1 MPDYELTG
9 LSPRSFEQLI
19 QAIALRV
26 VSPKTIIFGD
36 GTDGGREATFR
47 GKTNYNSNDEPWD
60 GYVVFQAKFRQ
71 RPTNDTTKDGAWAI
85 AQLKKELED
94 FANPDKKR
102 TKPEYYI
109 FITNVALTS
118 VLEKGS
124 KDKAYK
130 VFDEYKDTVSLKDY
144 DIWDYDKIC
153 RFIDGN
159 ADIRKAYAAWI
170 TPGDVLSQ
178 VMELLTFNKPNFETV
193 IYSFLQKELLSDL
206 YANLEQAG
214 HSSEDKIPLASVF
227 VDLPVAG
234 IHTKKA
240 TITGEDSNIVAGII
254 ELARQKFDRSSLRID
269 RSQENLARETIWSY
283 KEHTPGR
290 WVVIGGPGGGKTTV
304 GQFICQLFRVAILK
318 DKTDIG
324 NLEIKKALT
333 NFEAR
338 KRAVARRMFNSLVEF
353 QCQQENIC
361 FPTVRR
367 FPLRIVLNEFAAVLA
382 SNDSINSVLDY
393 IAWQIRRRTSREIDV
408 EDIRQWLANYPW
420 FIVLDGLDEVPA
432 SSNRDRV
439 LSAIQDFNVDVDEL
453 YADVMIVATTRPQGY
468 NQDFDTDY
476 YNHVYLSPL
485 SKEQALHYARRLL
498 KLRYGNDNERQLKII
513 TRLERAAKDD
523 FTSRLM
529 QSPLQVTIMTVLLN
543 KTGQAPKDRWSLFN
557 KYYDIIYD
565 REVERDIPASDILRD
580 YKADIDS
587 IHYRVG
593 LLLQV
598 QSERSGKTDARL
610 SVEDFTTLV
619 RSRLEEE
626 GHEGKECEALTKKII
641 EAAANRLVFLVG
653 LKQDIVGFE
662 VRSLQEFMASEAIMN
677 GSDEQIRN
685 RLEEIIPIISWRNV
699 VLFAIGKCFARNEKE
714 HLRESIYTKCSAL
727 NDRDE
732 LNSACLSGSR
742 LALDILEDGSVTHKP
757 KYLNLLAAE
766 NARELMEL
774 SELAKIG
781 KLGNS
786 EDWNQAEERWNN
798 FGISEKDFLYDPV
811 DKLPF
816 DSNIADR
823 GFPFNI
829 NYWSG
834 VLGREDNGKHVQQSR
849 DLFTDS
855 INLLARLTNKN
866 AIKIILF
873 HIIGLLF
880 GTKVQQEFREQNR
893 NEEYAIL
900 KQGIQTHINLHNHV
914 SLLGIGRIFFI
925 YQTTKD
931 FDLIKFIDIICKTE
945 KFEYYRSLESYKGQ
959 VEVYKG
965 LLDCFEDNHQLIG
978 ILNLLSHMHPEKQTI
993 SLLST
998 ISSKLVNPDNFTD
1011 YKYKEA
1017 ALIVSLARK
1026 SWSDSE
1032 IDEVINYGINSLD
1045 RYSRV
1050 IPRII
1055 TMIENK
1061 LFEPPISEKFL
1072 KQIYNKLPKSQ
1083 WEHLSH
1089 LDRLINEQLA
1099 TKTSNLIKRD
1109 NWSKLG
1115 LPSGTSS
1122 LLPE

>member
-1 MPDYELTG
+1 MPDYNLTG
-9 LSPRSFEQLI
+9 LSSRSFEQLI
-19 QAIALRV
+19 QAIALKII
-26 VSPKTIIFGD
+26 SPQTIIFGD

-47 GKTNYNSNDEPWD
+47 GKTNYNNDEPWD
-60 GYVVFQAKFRQ
+60 GYIVLQAKFCQ
-71 RPTNDTTKDGAWAI
+71 RPTNDTAKDGAWAI

-109 FITNVALTS
+109 FITNVTLTP

-130 VFDEYKDTVSLKDY
+130 VFDEYKDTVPVKDY
-144 DIWDYDKIC
+144 DVWDYDKIC
-153 RFIDGN
+153 RFIDN
-159 ADIRKAYAAWI
+159 NDDIRKAYAAWI

-214 HSSEDKIPLASVF
+214 HSNEDKIPLASVF

-234 IHTKKA
+234 IHSKK
-240 TITGEDSNIVAGII
+240 TTTTGEDSNIVASLL
-254 ELARQKFDRSSLRID
+254 ELARQKFDRSSLKSD
-269 RSQENLARETIWSY
+269 RSQENLARELIWSY

-290 WVVIGGPGGGKTTV
+290 WVVIGGPGQGKTTI
-304 GQFICQLFRVAILK
+304 GQFLCQLFRVAILK

-324 NLEIKKALT
+324 NFEIQRALI
-333 NFEAR
+333 NF
-338 KRAVARRMFNSLVEF
+338 KS

-361 FPTVRR
+361 FPQARR

-420 FIVLDGLDEVPA
+420 LIVLDGLDEVPA

-439 LSAIQDFNVDVDEL
+439 LTAIRDFNVDVDEL
-453 YADVMIVATTRPQGY
+453 NADVMIVATTRPQGY

-498 KLRYGNDNERQLKII
+498 KLRYSNDNERQLKII
-513 TRLERAAKDD
+513 LRLERAAKDD

-565 REVERDIPASDILRD
+565 REVEREIPASDILRD

-598 QSERSGKTDARL
+598 QSESSGKTDARL

-626 GHEGKECEALTKKII
+626 GHEGKECEVLTKKII
-641 EAAANRLVFLVG
+641 QAAANRLVFLIG
-653 LKQDIVGFE
+653 LEQDIVGFE

-699 VLFAIGKCFARNEKE
+699 VLFAIGKCFARNEQE

-727 NDRDE
+727 NDLDE
-732 LNSACLSGSR
+732 LNSACLSGSK

-757 KYLNLLAAE
+757 KYLKLFTRLAY
-766 NARELMEL
+766 R
-774 SELAKIG
+774 
-781 KLGNS
+781 
-786 EDWNQAEERWNN
+786 
-798 FGISEKDFLYDPV
+798 FGISAKDFLYDPV
-811 DKLPF
+811 DGLPF
-816 DSNIADR
+816 DANIAVR
-823 GFPFNI
+823 GFPLNKNHWTKYFRKEDKK
-829 NYWSG
+829 NY
-834 VLGREDNGKHVQQSR
+834 VQEQKK
-849 DLFTDS
+849 LCTDS
-855 INLLARLTNKN
+855 INLLPRLANKS
-866 AIKIILF
+866 AIRLISNIIIDLLDEDNVKQEL
-873 HIIGLLF
+873 II
-880 GTKVQQEFREQNR
+880 QQ
-893 NEEYAIL
+893 NEKEYSIL
-900 KQGIQTHINLHNHV
+900 RQGINNNVKLHNFISQETTENIFSVYHINNDFK
-914 SLLGIGRIFFI
+914 LL
-925 YQTTKD
+925 K
-931 FDLIKFIDIICKTE
+931 LIDIIGRKN
-945 KFEYYRSLESYKGQ
+945 KFEYYISLGRNKGQ
-959 VEVYKG
+959 PEIYKE
-965 LLDCFEDNHQLIG
+965 LLNCFEDNPQLIG
-978 ILNLLSHMHPEKQTI
+978 VLNILSYVYPEQRAF
-993 SLLST
+993 SLLSKVNT
-998 ISSKLVNPDNFTD
+998 KLLNLDNFTD

-1017 ALIVSLARK
+1017 ALIVSLSRRN
-1026 SWSDSE
+1026 WSDKE
-1032 IDEVINYGINSLD
+1032 IDEVVYYGISCSD
-1045 RYSRV
+1045 RYLRV
-1050 IPRII
+1050 IPQII
-1055 TMIENK
+1055 RMMEHK
-1061 LFEPPISEKFL
+1061 LFAPSISEKFL
-1072 KQIYNKLPKSQ
+1072 KQICHKLPKSQ

-1089 LDRLINEQLA
+1089 VDRLIDEQLA
-1099 TKTSNLIKRD
+1099 TKTSNLIRRD
-1109 NWSKLG
+1109 NWSRLG
-1115 LPSGTSS
+1115 LPLGTSS